1 MTGSSKEI
9 SVCVDGLRHP
19 FGPGDDHFL
28 LPVAPGAAE
37 SVSVEVQ
44 FKKSESNRSKRLK
57 LEFRRI
63 DSRMDE
69 SIASETLSLRQ
80 RIEAAYLH
88 ELKVEG
94 RPPVSVFKFCHHLA
108 ISERD
113 FFSEYASLEVV
124 EAHWWRGMLEQVI
137 AAVESGPEWAQ
148 FTARQRMLA
157 FLFAFTT
164 AALEHRSL
172 LLLRLGHVSPLKAVP
187 QWTALE
193 QRYEVFVKELLM
205 HGRLQG
211 EIVSRGP
218 FSAVYP
224 RALRLLL
231 RSVVAFNLKDESAK
245 FERTDAFIEKS
256 VAVLFDLM
264 GRQVLDS
271 GFDLLRF
278 LLPRAPHRV

>member
-1 MTGSSKEI
+1 
-9 SVCVDGLRHP
+9 
-19 FGPGDDHFL
+19 
-28 LPVAPGAAE
+28 
-37 SVSVEVQ
+37 
-44 FKKSESNRSKRLK
+44 
-57 LEFRRI
+57 
-63 DSRMDE
+63 MDE

-88 ELKVEG
+88 ELKEEG
-94 RPPVSVFKFCHHLA
+94 RPPVSVFKLCQSLGL
-108 ISERD
+108 SERD
-113 FFSEYASLEVV
+113 FFTEYASLEAV
-124 EAHWWRGMLEQVI
+124 EAHWWRGMMEQVI

-172 LLLRLGHVSPLKAVP
+172 LLLRLGGVSPLKAVP
-187 QWTALE
+187 QWSALE
-193 QRYEVFVKELLM
+193 HRYEAFAKDLLM
-205 HGRLQG
+205 HGRQQG

-218 FSAVYP
+218 ISAGYP

-231 RSVVAFNLKDESAK
+231 RSVVSFNLKDDSAK

-278 LLPRAPHRV
+278 LLPGALHRA